1 MQKKSLLVALF
12 CGALCLTGCLK
23 NEESAS
29 VVQVRNAKANELNSI
44 AKLNE
49 AKAAAEAVYAEAE
62 LTLAKAEAELKKAEA
77 NLVNAQA
84 ETEKVRAELLKVQ
97 VELAE
102 VLVEE
107 EKVKLQLMEANL
119 ESRLIALEVEMA
131 AAEAAKQGWINVLNN
146 LKAQAD
152 IDAIENEMAIVAL
165 SQQMDSLIL
174 TVEGAKAD
182 SAKVY
187 ADLYFKTLNEVAVAQ
202 AELIAAKATRVLI
215 EREAMDVREAI
226 YNEIDKRNE
235 QIAQNEAYIA
245 ELKTYQ
251 DMDVEEAKAKLEESR
266 IELNKAYND
275 YQDAIAVR
283 EKANTACDDLKNMVA
298 DFNNN
303 DRKNPNGSQWYQD
316 FKQYI
321 SPEFGPLY
329 KDVYDVEITY
339 GDGLGAPTKKGLKVE
354 GLRLPVGEDGEYEFV
369 PFWHSQDSIVISSR
383 YPNISVVSQ
392 GKNKNYVELN
402 TTLFAPAT
410 IYYENVEKALD
421 ITTAL
426 YELELGLAV
435 ADFEEDLN
443 EKVNGYDHDVVREGK
458 TVTEHV
464 DGWKETKA
472 KNEDK
477 IALHKKY
484 LKAREDKVA
493 AAEAAYVKELGKA
506 KDAKDAKDQAWK
518 EFQEYIL
525 VYNDESREVFRT
537 RYAADTTYQ
546 GAVRDT
552 VAPSLA
558 LDAVIAA
565 LPTMED
571 ITPIFEEF
579 VAAEGAYNGAKY
591 AAENTEKGRALGN
604 AFKAA
609 SDRYNPEFQAAIEA
623 GLKADTR
630 SSKEG
635 GYYKGEGE
643 DRAKWF
649 IPAGISPTEEEIP
662 AGSVQDSIETWNANI
677 EIEKE
682 KLYVAQ
688 QNKIRFPGETAL
700 LPGVDTA
707 VTAHNAY
714 ITARQNELT
723 KAQTGIQ
730 AKRTQAMNNYKS
742 TLDAFNIYVYGAE
755 GAKTPEEAAQKA
767 QANRAAIEAA
777 YNPKFN
783 NNNIT
788 DIVTFPTPGYPE
800 AKFGLSRNFDRN
812 YKLNEDG
819 EWVKLNGFNR
829 GAVAGTAQG
838 ALISAVVEAV
848 TIVEQATVNGYRHG
862 HRTALKKYLDAIR
875 RFETAKANLL
885 DANKAFMIDRG
896 AKWPTDPDVD
906 DAEYVKEHLAE
917 YLDPKADELYQ
928 AYKDVTNEAKVAE
941 ALEDLKD
948 AYRYAPDEIGE
959 LEMGN
964 YGHKSRPYDNLPR
977 GGVEKSNFGWLI
989 SSYEVDYEATM
1000 VDPETGETILIADYL
1015 YPTGDKAKEVTVKA
1029 KYTEPNS
1036 INTYGKF
1043 TADVKVKY
1051 LDENGKVVPEAS
1063 AAKVPDFS
1071 KSMAFENEILQK
1083 KIDTAAELVK
1093 DATAQAEELVTAKEN
1108 SAKELK
1114 ALFNKYKATE
1124 QPYKDWLKDRQD
1136 AEKDYNKALM
1146 DEFDAKQDYLAA
1158 KAKYDALKAVVD
1170 KDVWVYTG
1178 QNPNVNDGFVKMDVY
1193 QTIDWLEKENTRL
1206 EGEIEDA
1213 RQALSD
1219 GKKALAYVNEIIDEA
1234 IEVLSER
1241 IEIMNAIALKYK
1253 AIMNAYLGIV
1263 EEGVDAEPVEVEGDE
1278 E

>member
-131 AAEAAKQGWINVLNN
+131 AAEAAKQGWVNVLNN

-152 IDAIENEMAIVAL
+152 VDAIENEMTIVAL

-182 SAKVY
+182 SAKLY
-187 ADLYFKTLNEVAVAQ
+187 ADLYFKALNEVAVAQ
-202 AELIAAKATRVLI
+202 AELVAAKATRILVN
-215 EREAMDVREAI
+215 REALDVREAI
-226 YNEIDKRNE
+226 YDEIDKRTE
-235 QIAQNEAYIA
+235 QIEQNNAYIA

-251 DMDVEEAKAKLEESR
+251 DMDVKEAEAKLEESR
-266 IELNKAYND
+266 IALNKAYND
-275 YQDAIAVR
+275 YQDAVAATA
-283 EKANTACDDLKNMVA
+283 KAKTACDDLKNMVA

-303 DRKNPNGSQWYQD
+303 DRKNPNGSQWYRA

-321 SPEFGPLY
+321 APEFGDLY
-329 KDVYDVEITY
+329 THREDVEITY
-339 GDGLGAPTKKGLKVE
+339 GEGLGAPTKIGLKVE
-354 GLRLPVGEDGEYEFV
+354 GLQLPVGEDGESEFV
-369 PFWHSQDSIVISSR
+369 PFWHSQDSIVIPSR
-383 YPNISVVSQ
+383 YPNISVVGQ
-392 GKNKNYVELN
+392 GTKKNYVELN

-410 IYYENVEKALD
+410 IYYENVEEALD
-421 ITTAL
+421 IATEI
-426 YELELGLAV
+426 YELKLADAV
-435 ADFEEDLN
+435 ADFKEDLN
-443 EKVNGYDHDVVREGK
+443 KKVNGYD
-458 TVTEHV
+458 TEETHV

-472 KNEDK
+472 KNEEK

-484 LKAREDKVA
+484 VDARKDKVA
-493 AAEAAYVKELGKA
+493 AAEAAYVTELGKEKAA
-506 KDAKDAKDQAWK
+506 KTAKEEAWK

-552 VAPSLA
+552 TNARLA
-558 LDAVIAA
+558 YDAVVAA
-565 LPTMED
+565 VPTMED
-571 ITPIFEEF
+571 ITPVFEAF
-579 VAAEGAYNGAKY
+579 VAAEGAYNHVYGISKSEEARTKWGKVED
-591 AAENTEKGRALGN
+591 AEE
-604 AFKAA
+604 
-609 SDRYNPEFQAAIEA
+609 RYNPEFAAAKAA
-623 GLKADTR
+623 GLTPKSNGKYQDGDYEGYYIGKW
-630 SSKEG
+630 KEG
-635 GYYKGEGE
+635 ETGT
-643 DRAKWF
+643 ASWF
-649 IPAGISPTEEEIP
+649 IDTKDGRVY
-662 AGSVQDSIETWNANI
+662 AGSVQDSVETWNHNI
-677 EIEKE
+677 EIAKE
-682 KLYVAQ
+682 KLY
-688 QNKIRFPGETAL
+688 I
-700 LPGVDTA
+700 
-707 VTAHNAY
+707 
-714 ITARQNELT
+714 ARQNCVRYPNAKDVPHGVTVDRDTTGKKELISAWNTALTT
-723 KAQTGIQ
+723 KSTGIDARFDQ
-730 AKRTQAMNNYKS
+730 AKKDYEDRLGEYEI
-742 TLDAFNIYVYGAE
+742 FVYG
-755 GAKTPEEAAQKA
+755 GKTAEEASAKKA
-767 QANRAAIEAA
+767 AVLSA
-777 YNPKFN
+777 YNPEFN
-783 NNNIT
+783 DNNIT
-788 DIVTFPTPGYPE
+788 GIITFPTPGYPE
-800 AKFGLSRNFDRN
+800 AEFGLCDWFDNR
-812 YKLNEDG
+812 YTLNDEG
-819 EWVKLNGFNR
+819 EWVRVSNEEI
-829 GAVAGTAQG
+829 AGTAQ
-838 ALISAVVEAV
+838 ADLVSAVYAAAKVY
-848 TIVEQATVNGYRHG
+848 EQTKPGSTGWGWNR
-862 HRTALKKYLDAIR
+862 HRTVYQK
-875 RFETAKANLL
+875 LL
-885 DANKAFMIDRG
+885 DARSNFARAESNLLAKNKAFMIDRG
-896 AKWPTDPDVD
+896 AEWPTGAGVD

-941 ALEDLKD
+941 AKDDLVK
-948 AYRYAPDEIGE
+948 AYSYAPDEIGE
-959 LEMGN
+959 LVMGN
-964 YGHKSRPYDNLPR
+964 SGHKTSPEDNLTPAINLKTP
-977 GGVEKSNFGWLI
+977 GKHNFGWLI

-1000 VDPETGETILIADYL
+1000 LDPETGETILIADYL
-1015 YPTGDKAKEVTVKA
+1015 YPTGDKAKEVSVKA
-1029 KYTEPNS
+1029 KYTEAT
-1036 INTYGKF
+1036 NTFKEDPKTIYF
-1043 TADVKVKY
+1043 
-1051 LDENGKVVPEAS
+1051 DENGKKITDPEDPTIAR
-1063 AAKVPDFS
+1063 VPDYRQ
-1071 KSMAFENEILQK
+1071 SMTFKNEILQK
-1083 KIDTAAELVK
+1083 KIDTASELVK
-1093 DATAQAEELVTAKEN
+1093 DATAQAEKLVTAKEN
-1108 SAKELK
+1108 KAKELK

-1124 QPYKDWLKDRQD
+1124 QAYKEWLKDRQD

-1146 DEFDAKQDYLAA
+1146 DEFDAKQEYLAA
-1158 KAKYDALKAVVD
+1158 KAKYDALKTVVD

-1178 QNPNVNDGFVKMDVY
+1178 ENPNKNDGFVKMDVY
-1193 QTIDWLEKENTRL
+1193 QTIDWLEKQNKRL

-1241 IEIMNAIALKYK
+1241 IEIMNAIANKYK